1 MRPLLGTL
9 VLLGLGRG
17 SCFSSSSSTSALSK
31 VKPLSTVNVESQGKI
46 PRLEPGL
53 RVKVDDP
60 ALEYM
65 FSHLS
70 FSSPHEWMYLNA
82 ISNPITPVTPEE
94 TSPLKSHRFSEII
107 VQASSK
113 LISYVKRVIAATI
126 VVANSLTSPVAMKR
140 RPIATAAAVGGVI
153 ATPLAARAGVLR
165 KYSKLS
171 PTQRL
176 ATTPLFFLTNSQG
189 LPFLQEDVQTGNS
202 DQRIVV
208 YFMSSEDAYDY
219 LDEMAQAS
227 GSNANE
233 FRVMATSMEKVV
245 NKIQAK
251 KQSRKLGRYPVG
263 TIFRI
268 QPSLRQCEN
277 AEKVATNKKLQQ
289 KLKTMSIPMFTA
301 KGLAIKRSSGE
312 IVTPFYFSYED
323 LKDDWAKLSGQTP
336 SKMVVSVHDFSEVML
351 LAKGV
356 SSSLGETNN
365 AISDSNPDMVASSL
379 TPAEIETALMSP
391 AISKQSYVEVANHLL

>member
-1 MRPLLGTL
+1 MT
-9 VLLGLGRG
+9 
-17 SCFSSSSSTSALSK
+17 CFSSSSSNSALSK
-31 VKPLSTVNVESQGKI
+31 VKPLSTANVDSQGRI

-60 ALEYM
+60 ALEYV
-65 FSHLS
+65 FSQLS
-70 FSSPHEWMYLNA
+70 FSSPHEWMHLNSIA
-82 ISNPITPVTPEE
+82 TPPPTPVIEE
-94 TSPLKSHRFSEII
+94 VPSSPVKTHRFSDML
-107 VQASSK
+107 VHASAK
-113 LISYVKRVIAATI
+113 LISYVKRVIAATLI
-126 VVANSLTSPVAMKR
+126 VANSLTSPVASIKH
-140 RPIATAAAVGGVI
+140 RPIATAAAVSGVI
-153 ATPLAARAGVLR
+153 ATPLAARAGMLR

-189 LPFLQEDVQTGNS
+189 HPFLQEDVQSGNP

-277 AEKVATNKKLQQ
+277 AEKVATNKRLQQ
-289 KLKTMSIPMFTA
+289 KLKSMSIPMFSA
-301 KGLAIKRSSGE
+301 KGLAIKRSTGE

-336 SKMVVSVHDFSEVML
+336 SKLVVSVHDFSEVML

-356 SSSLGETNN
+356 SSHSYGETNAPIN
-365 AISDSNPDMVASSL
+365 DANSDVVASPLS
-379 TPAEIETALMSP
+379 ANEVETALVSP
-391 AISKQSYVEVANHLL
+391 AISK